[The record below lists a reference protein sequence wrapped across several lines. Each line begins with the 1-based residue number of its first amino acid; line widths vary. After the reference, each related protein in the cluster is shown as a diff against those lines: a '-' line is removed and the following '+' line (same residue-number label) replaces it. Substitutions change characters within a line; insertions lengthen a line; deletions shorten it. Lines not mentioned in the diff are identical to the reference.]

1 MLPMQTI
8 DPMSSVPSS
17 LRGIQEQDDLRF
29 ERVRLSTFRNWP
41 IYLAIPPTILAAAGF
56 FYTGISN
63 KVKCFVCQVEINYSS
78 QHLIPMRV
86 HKAYSPECRFV
97 RKEDC
102 GNVSIKESNL
112 LRPRSVSKEANL
124 EYLSYESRLDT
135 FATWPNTCIKS
146 EELAD
151 AGFYSNGKNDTAV
164 CHHCGIAIDNWSPG
178 EDPWKRHAISSPG
191 CCYIIKAR
199 GLEYI
204 KNATGQDFY
213 ETPTEAQIETTVGNH
228 ERSHDENETDDNTRI
243 INLCYILYLNMLFT
257 ILAALEQ
264 ENQELEDARSCKVC
278 TVREAT
284 VVFLPCGHLATCQ
297 YCSPTFTKCIICRE
311 ELKAAVRIVFS

>member
-8 DPMSSVPSS
+8 DPMSSVPSTS
-17 LRGIQEQDDLRF
+17 RGIQEQDDLRF
-29 ERVRLSTFRNWP
+29 ETARLSTFRNWP
-41 IYLAIPPTILAAAGF
+41 VHLAIPPTILAAAGF

-63 KVKCFVCQVEINYSS
+63 KVKCFVCQVEINYSP

-86 HKAYSPECRFV
+86 HKAYSPECKFIRM
-97 RKEDC
+97 EDC
-102 GNVSIKESNL
+102 GNVPIEESN
-112 LRPRSVSKEANL
+112 RSIPRSVSKEANL
-124 EYLSYESRLDT
+124 EYLSYESRLGT
-135 FATWPNTCIKS
+135 FATWPNTCIKI

-191 CCYIIKAR
+191 CCYIRKAR
-199 GLEYI
+199 GYEYI
-204 KNATGQDFY
+204 KNVTSQDFY
-213 ETPTEAQIETTVGNH
+213 ETPTEARIETTVGNH
-228 ERSHDENETDDNTRI
+228 ERSHDENETDDNTVAEKI
-243 INLCYILYLNMLFT
+243 
-257 ILAALEQ
+257 AALEQ
-264 ENQELEDARSCKVC
+264 ENHELEDARSCKVC

-297 YCSPTFTKCIICRE
+297 YCSPTFTKCIVCRE
-311 ELKAAVRIVFS
+311 ELKAAVRIAFS